1 MQAPNIFALAPGIDF
16 PEAFVAGLGARMAA
30 EPPEAMARVR
40 VFLPSARMLRR
51 VRQAF
56 DGRGAGFL
64 PQLRLVTSLSADPVP
79 GLPAAVPP
87 LRRRLE
93 LAQLVARMTAR
104 EPDFAAGTGVYSLAD
119 SLADLLA
126 EMQMEGVV
134 PDALERVD
142 VADHAAHW
150 QRSLRFLRIV
160 ARYFD
165 AATPPD
171 PEARLRRVVE
181 AMAARWRTVPPPHP
195 VIVAGSTGSRGAT
208 ALLMQAVARLPKGAV
223 VLPGFDFEMPQ
234 SGWNSLESG
243 PVPAEDHPQYRFA
256 ALTRALGVSP
266 MAVQHW
272 HGAAPPSAARN
283 AVVSLALRPAPVT
296 DSWMRDGA
304 RLGDLRAATQNMTLI
319 EAADPRAEAT
329 AIALLLREAAE
340 TGTRAALISPDRLLT
355 RRVEAALDRW
365 RITVDDSAG
374 EPLPLSPPGRFLRHV
389 AGLAGRKLTLEAMFV
404 LLKHPLT
411 ATGAGGRGDHLR
423 FSRDL
428 ELHLRRKGPAFP
440 DETALTDWAGAYD
453 EPDRS
458 AWAAWLSAAFSGL
471 EEAAETPL
479 LAAIETH
486 IRRAEALAAG
496 PGRTVGA
503 SALWQHE
510 AGREAARRL
519 AEARREAAH
528 GGMFTPAQYSDFL
541 ARLLEAGAV
550 RLPEPTHPDIAILGS
565 LEARVTG
572 AELVIL
578 GGLNEGSWP
587 QLPGAD
593 PWLSR
598 QMRLG
603 AGLLLPER
611 QIGLA
616 AHDFQQ
622 AIGAPRVV
630 LARAARSADAETV
643 ASRWLNRLT
652 NLLAG
657 LPAQGGAQALDE
669 MRARGQVW
677 LRRAEVLDAPRAPV
691 PAAPRPAPRP
701 PVAARPHTLPVTA
714 IKTLIRDPYAIYAQ
728 RILRLRP
735 LDPLRPEPDPRARG
749 EVLHRLVEVF
759 VRARPQGETVDAARA
774 RLAATAAQVLAD
786 AVAWPAAQRFW
797 LARIERIAA
806 SFSRSEVARAREG
819 SPAVIEKSGSV
830 RLESLDFT
838 LTAKP
843 DRIDLLRD
851 GRVRIFDYKS
861 GEPPSKE
868 EMAAFDKQLLLEA
881 AMAER
886 GAFEALGPR
895 EVAGY
900 SYIQL
905 GGAGATRD
913 MEYDKALILETWDGL
928 HKMLAAYLSRETGF
942 AARRAMQ
949 KVTDK
954 GDYDHLARF
963 GEWDVTDP
971 PVPED
976 VG

>member
-1 MQAPNIFALAPGIDF
+1 MRAQNIFALPPGVDF
-16 PEAFVAGLGARMAA
+16 PEAFVAGLAARMAT
-30 EPPEAMARVR
+30 EPREAMARVR
-40 VFLPSARMLRR
+40 VFLPSARMLRQ

-56 DGRGAGFL
+56 DGIGAGFL
-64 PQLRLVTSLSADPVP
+64 PQLRLVADLSADPVP

-93 LAQLVARMTAR
+93 LAQLVARMTER

-126 EMQMEGVV
+126 EMQMEGVA
-134 PDALERVD
+134 PEALERVD

-181 AMAARWRTVPPPHP
+181 ALAARWDARPAPYP

-208 ALLMQAVARLPKGAV
+208 ALLMQAVARLPNGAV

-234 SGWNSLESG
+234 SGWDSLDSG

-256 ALTRALGVSP
+256 AFARALGASP
-266 MAVQHW
+266 MAVQRW
-272 HGAAPPSAARN
+272 HEVAPPSAARN
-283 AVVSLALRPAPVT
+283 ALVSLALRPAPVT

-304 RLGDLRAATQNMTLI
+304 RLGNLQAATQGITLV

-340 TGTRAALISPDRLLT
+340 NGTRAALICPDRLLT
-355 RRVEAALDRW
+355 RRVAAALDRW

-389 AGLAGRKLTLEAMFV
+389 AALAGRKLTLEAMFV

-423 FSRDL
+423 FTRDL

-440 DETALTDWAGAYD
+440 DEKALTDWAGGYQ

-458 AWAAWLSAAFSGL
+458 AWAAWLSGAFSGL
-471 EEAAETPL
+471 EAAQELPL
-479 LAAIETH
+479 LAIIETH
-486 IRRAEALAAG
+486 IARAEALAAG
-496 PGRTVGA
+496 PGGSVGA

-519 AEARREAAH
+519 AEARRESAH
-528 GGMFTPAQYSDFL
+528 AGQFTPAQYSDFF
-541 ARLLEAGAV
+541 ARLLQGGAV
-550 RLPEPTHPDIAILGS
+550 RLPEPTHPHIAILGG
-565 LEARVTG
+565 LEARVAG
-572 AELVIL
+572 ADLVIL

-630 LARAARSADAETV
+630 LTRAARSADAETV

-657 LPAQGGAQALDE
+657 LPDQGGKQALCE

-677 LRRAEVLDAPRAPV
+677 LRMANLLDTPRALV
-691 PAAPRPAPRP
+691 LPAARPAPRP
-701 PVAARPHTLPVTA
+701 PIAARPRSLPVTA

-759 VRARPQGETVDAARA
+759 VRARPAGETVDEARA

-786 AVAWPAAQRFW
+786 EVAWPAAQRFW

-806 SFSRSEVARAREG
+806 SFSRSEAARAREG
-819 SPAVIEKSGSV
+819 SPAVIEKSGSI
-830 RLESLDFT
+830 RLETLNFT

-851 GRVRIFDYKS
+851 GRVRIFDYKT
-861 GEPPSKE
+861 GEPPSPE
-868 EMAAFDKQLLLEA
+868 QMAAFDKQLLLEA
-881 AMAER
+881 AMAEK
-886 GAFEALGPR
+886 GAFDAIGPCP
-895 EVAGY
+895 VAGY

-913 MEYDKALILETWDGL
+913 MEYDKTLILETWEGL
-928 HKMLAAYLSRETGF
+928 QKMLAAYLSRETGF